1 MSEDSKA
8 KAEAAPAKKGGKKGG
23 DKKEK
28 KPEAKAEAKAEAAPA
43 AAGEAKQGGEKKA
56 KKPKKEKKEAAPA
69 AEAKGDAKA
78 AEPKKE
84 EKAAPAAPAAPEPF
98 AIAFTL
104 SAASVGEAKNTL
116 IKSKVKDAFFG
127 YGALDEVRVTGDS
140 DADRI
145 CVIFITRVL
154 SKGEAIQEKLKK
166 GDKVTINIFSEEVE
180 LFLSD
185 ARGSGGGATSGTS
198 YRPKNE
204 EKKKS
209 AGRGRGR
216 GKEGEAGAAPG
227 GKPEGRERK
236 KSPPRIGPIGRA
248 SGGPSPGKF
257 ILPEKALKAK
267 LKKEEEAKK
276 EAKAK
281 QDRKEGNDPAPAT
294 KGKAPAK
301 APAKKGK

>member
-1 MSEDSKA
+1 
-8 KAEAAPAKKGGKKGG
+8 
-23 DKKEK
+23 
-28 KPEAKAEAKAEAAPA
+28 
-43 AAGEAKQGGEKKA
+43 
-56 KKPKKEKKEAAPA
+56 
-69 AEAKGDAKA
+69 
-78 AEPKKE
+78 
-84 EKAAPAAPAAPEPF
+84 
-98 AIAFTL
+98 
-104 SAASVGEAKNTL
+104 
-116 IKSKVKDAFFG
+116 
-127 YGALDEVRVTGDS
+127 LDEVRVTGDA
-140 DADRI
+140 DADR
-145 CVIFITRVL
+145 VVVVFITRVL
-154 SKGEAIQEKLKK
+154 SKGEAIREKLKK
-166 GDKVTINIFSEEVE
+166 EEKVTVSIFSEDVE

-198 YRPKNE
+198 NRPKNE

-209 AGRGRGR
+209 VGRGRGR
-216 GKEGEAGAAPG
+216 GKEGEAGAAGAPAG

-281 QDRKEGNDPAPAT
+281 QDRREGNDPAPAA

-301 APAKKGK
+301 APAKKATPKKAAAPAS